1 MSFNLIANKLV
12 YWSANSSVACGFPSA
27 PLTNNSSQIGKYCD
41 NYPYLFSGD
50 ANQLDNELSIS
61 LYQRHL
67 RAKKLF
73 SLRNFN
79 LIALSL
85 YVNDYRIFYISSV
98 VSIIFALNINNRFLF
113 IVLFMA
119 FVLLGIECQL
129 LSKVFVYGLNQ
140 KYAEIM
146 CILELNYIC
155 QDIVDEK
162 LLILEE
168 KKDSVKR
175 RIKKLSKHI
184 YILGKCRQDKSCFFP
199 ALSKDIYN
207 KADWL
212 NKPRHTTIKDLYRYL
227 SQLKDCLVKGKIGEI
242 QIEENLLRNDRW
254 KKTSNAIDESF
265 TMTEKLLSLIERF
278 AVVFKKIISF
288 LG

>member
-162 LLILEE
+162 LLIL
-168 KKDSVKR
+168 
-175 RIKKLSKHI
+175 
-184 YILGKCRQDKSCFFP
+184 
-199 ALSKDIYN
+199 
-207 KADWL
+207 
-212 NKPRHTTIKDLYRYL
+212 
-227 SQLKDCLVKGKIGEI
+227 
-242 QIEENLLRNDRW
+242 
-254 KKTSNAIDESF
+254 
-265 TMTEKLLSLIERF
+265 
-278 AVVFKKIISF
+278 
-288 LG
+288 